1 MRPEAKQSQKQNQ
14 RRNPTLEEGIALTQ
28 RMFKLLGSKTRHY
41 DQIESWADS
50 AYDAWEG
57 SDLTWEQFTKVVVWA
72 LTENEYTVANLRISR
87 DPGKSLFVNQWENV
101 QVFYD
106 AAMAVKVAILRKKNK
121 PICPTCEMA
130 EVTHPMSGLCDEC
143 HDPWLKEY
151 DRIGGILDQIA
162 ERKLYGRRPL
172 QPEDNMPSFLKE
184 KWVIHYPDAER
195 NPAIV
200 GFFASFETQNTTKRR
215 DHIIRQM
222 LDDPKML
229 ERLDYVWGMVCGL
242 ESVPADA
249 QVVDAPMPEP
259 GFDKEEAE

>member
-1 MRPEAKQSQKQNQ
+1 V
-14 RRNPTLEEGIALTQ
+14 I
-28 RMFKLLGSKTRHY
+28 
-41 DQIESWADS
+41 
-50 AYDAWEG
+50 
-57 SDLTWEQFTKVVVWA
+57 WA

-87 DPGKSLFVNQWENV
+87 DPGKSLFVNQWEHI

-130 EVTHPMSGLCDEC
+130 EVMHPMSGLCDEC
-143 HDPWLKEY
+143 HESWLKEY
-151 DRIGGILDQIA
+151 DRIGNILDQMA
-162 ERKLYGRRPL
+162 ERKLYGGRPL
-172 QPEDNMPSFLKE
+172 QPEDNMPSFYKE
-184 KWVIHYPDAER
+184 KWTVYYPDA
-195 NPAIV
+195 NHSPAIV
-200 GFFASFETQNTTKRR
+200 GYFASEAENTKKRR

-242 ESVPADA
+242 ESAPADA

-259 GFDKEEAE
+259 GFDTEEA